1 MAKAKALV
9 VGGTG
14 PTGPY
19 LVAGL
24 RERGYDVTI
33 FHRGTHEI
41 PEIPHDV
48 AHIHGD
54 PHFPE
59 TIEAAIGGTTW
70 DLAVVTYG
78 RVRHLAEALV
88 GRVGRFV
95 SVGGFPIYKGYWDP
109 FELSPPGMIVPVPEQ
124 GTVAGPD
131 DNRFSNLIRV
141 TEEAVLAAHP
151 AAAHFRYPYVYG
163 PHQVEPKE
171 WSIVRRVLDRR
182 PYMLVADG
190 GHALVSRGFAANL
203 AHAVLLAVDLP
214 ERSAGQVYNCA
225 DETQYSI
232 RQWIQLVAESLG
244 AELPVVSLPYDL
256 AAHADPLLLEGR
268 GFHRLLDLQK
278 LRDDLGYHDVVDV
291 REGVR
296 ITAEWL
302 VANRPEPGGLL
313 ETAIADRFDYDGED
327 RLVEA
332 YRAAVEPLQAL
343 APQRPESGYAP
354 HAYAHP
360 KQADQAR
367 DHRSR

>member
-1 MAKAKALV
+1 MAKALV

-41 PEIPHDV
+41 PEIPADIT
-48 AHIHGD
+48 HIHGD

-59 TIEAAIGGTTW
+59 TIEAALGATTW

-78 RVRHLAEALV
+78 RIRHLADALV
-88 GRVGRFV
+88 GKVGRFV
-95 SVGGFPIYKGYWDP
+95 SVGGFPLYKGYWDP
-109 FELSPPGMIVPVPEQ
+109 FELSPAGMAVPLPED
-124 GTVAGPD
+124 GAVAGPQ
-131 DNRFSNLIRV
+131 DNRFSYLIRS

-151 AAAHFRYPYVYG
+151 DAAHFRYPYVYG

-190 GHALVSRGFAANL
+190 GQALGSRGFAANL

-214 ERSAGQVYNCA
+214 QRSAGQIYNCA
-225 DETQYSI
+225 DETQYSV
-232 RQWIQLVAESLG
+232 RQWIELVAAALG
-244 AELPVVSLPYDL
+244 AELPTLSLPLEL
-256 AAHADPLLLEGR
+256 AGHADSLLLEGQ
-268 GFHRLLDLQK
+268 GFHRLLDLHK
-278 LRDDLGYHDVVDV
+278 LRTDLGYHDVVSV
-291 REGVR
+291 QEGVR
-296 ITAEWL
+296 ITAQWL
-302 VANRPEPGGLL
+302 VANRLEPGGQL
-313 ETAIADRFDYDGED
+313 ETAIGDSFDYDAED
-327 RLVEA
+327 RLVQA
-332 YRAAVEPLQAL
+332 YRQAVDAL
-343 APQRPESGYAP
+343 APLTPPRRDSGYAP

-360 KQADQAR
+360 KQADQGR
-367 DHRSR
+367 DHRNR